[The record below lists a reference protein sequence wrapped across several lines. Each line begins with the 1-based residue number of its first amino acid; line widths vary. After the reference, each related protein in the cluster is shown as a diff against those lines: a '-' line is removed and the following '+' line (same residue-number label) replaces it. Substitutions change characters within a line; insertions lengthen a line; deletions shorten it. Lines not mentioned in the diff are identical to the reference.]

1 MPSPVLDASAVLT
14 AIFDEAGSAQVAA
27 HLPGGAI
34 SAVNFAEVLA
44 KLRDLGMPDATV
56 EAIVEDLQLTI
67 LPFEAVHARDSARLR
82 PLTRAAGLSLGDRAC
97 LATARLRGA
106 TALTADRA
114 WARLP
119 AETGVRI
126 ELVR

>member
-1 MPSPVLDASAVLT
+1 MPVLDASAVLA
-14 AIFDEAGSAQVAA
+14 AIFDEAGSDQVAA

-34 SAVNFAEVLA
+34 SAVNLAEVLA

-56 EAIVEDLQLTI
+56 EAIMEDLQLTI
-67 LPFEAVHARDSARLR
+67 LPFEAAHARDSARLR
-82 PLTRAAGLSLGDRAC
+82 TLTRAAGLSLGDRAC
-97 LATARLRGA
+97 LATARLRRA
-106 TALTADRA
+106 PALTADRA

-119 AETGVRI
+119 AETEVKI